1 MKFQTPAEEIYTLAK
16 NQAGM
21 GKLVSNSIGVNLHI
35 MANFEETS
43 IGLFQTPAEEIYT
56 RYDRAAFC
64 RVIDF
69 KLHRSKF
76 TQIISLKLAS
86 SPREFQTP
94 AEEIYTLNSS
104 ILSHLS
110 SVSNSSGGNLHFKNR
125 KAFWNRKKFQT
136 PAEEIYTEFTAAICG
151 TTQFQTPAEEIY
163 TNAA

>member
-1 MKFQTPAEEIYTLAK
+1 MPADMKFQTPAEEIYTLAK

-110 SVSNSSGGNLHFKNR
+110 SVSNSSGGNLHNHS
-125 KAFWNRKKFQT
+125 ADDW
-136 PAEEIYTEFTAAICG
+136 IIH
-151 TTQFQTPAEEIY
+151 
-163 TNAA
+163 